1 MVLKLEQSPI
11 GKRCVRCG
19 QWKSLSDFNY
29 NHVNG
34 VQGRQSY
41 CRRCQHEYAAQN
53 YLSRERGG
61 AVRETRASKPEEYD
75 ILYAMYKEYRTRLDT
90 FVNEYGNG
98 EDVEERLA
106 FEYEIGL

>member
-1 MVLKLEQSPI
+1 MDLLRLEQNPM

-34 VQGRQSY
+34 THGRQSY

-53 YLSRERGG
+53 YLAKAGQHDAS
-61 AVRETRASKPEEYD
+61 ETHNEDKALQYGE
-75 ILYAMYKEYRTRLDT
+75 LYASYKRYRLLLESFTSMS
-90 FVNEYGNG
+90 NE
-98 EDVEERLA
+98 DIEERLS
-106 FEYEIGL
+106 FEYDLGL